1 MKPKFIV
8 LEGIDG
14 SGKSLVAKELRDYLE
29 LNGIKARVT
38 AEPTKGIIGELV
50 AKNDCFPPEVEAL
63 LFTADRALHTIE
75 IKSWM
80 NEGYTVI
87 SDRYVGSVLAYQS
100 AAGVD
105 IEWIKM
111 MNSKVTI
118 KPDFTFWLDINPEI
132 SFKRISTRND
142 KGDRFESFS
151 YQKRVREA
159 YLKLVKEY
167 DYIKIDAARPLEE
180 VIKKI
185 TFIISE
191 GI

>member
-1 MKPKFIV
+1 MRPKFIV

-14 SGKSLVAKELRDYLE
+14 SGKSLVARKLKDHLE
-29 LNGIKARVT
+29 SKNIKTKIT
-38 AEPTKGIIGELV
+38 AEPTRGIIGELV
-50 AKNDCFPPEVEAL
+50 AKNDYFSPDVEAL

-80 NEGYTVI
+80 KDGYTVV

-100 AAGVD
+100 AAGGD

-111 MNSKVTI
+111 INSKIVI
-118 KPDFTFWLDINPEI
+118 KPDFTFLLDIDPRI
-132 SFKRISTRND
+132 SFERISMRNY
-142 KGDRFESFS
+142 KKNRFESFD

-159 YLKLVKEY
+159 YLKLIEEY
-167 DYIKIDAARPLEE
+167 NYIKVNASRSPEE
-180 VIKKI
+180 VME
-185 TFIISE
+185 TIISTIE